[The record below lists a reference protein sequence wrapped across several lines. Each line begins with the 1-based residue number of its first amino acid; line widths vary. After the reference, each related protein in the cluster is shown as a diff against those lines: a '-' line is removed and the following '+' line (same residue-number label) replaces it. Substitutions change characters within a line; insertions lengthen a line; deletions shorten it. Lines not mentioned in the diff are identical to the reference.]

1 MVSGPQGDCLVTVL
15 QVRGNEALLLVS
27 LTAADRP
34 GVLDSWT
41 AHAAKNATVRVGRT
55 VEVVLVDLI
64 GEKARIGIRA
74 PKESS
79 VHRLEV
85 WQAIRGENRRAS
97 GSDEDGPAGSRVP
110 RPTGPQPPSLDVR
123 LDEPPPADGGGE

>member
-15 QVRGNEALLLVS
+15 QVQGNEVFLLIS
-27 LTAADRP
+27 LTAADKP
-34 GVLDSWT
+34 GVMDAWT
-41 AHAAKNATVRVGRT
+41 AHAGKDATVRVGRT
-55 VEVVLVDLI
+55 VEVVLVDVL

-74 PKESS
+74 PKEAS

-85 WQAIRGENRRAS
+85 WQAIRRENRRAD
-97 GSDEDGPAGSRVP
+97 GSEEDGPAGSRVP
-110 RPTGPQPPSLDVR
+110 RPTGPKPPPLDVR